1 MSTMF
6 QKIVFG
12 GSVIGG
18 SIVAIPI
25 ANSATTPNSIV
36 TPQTPNRGI
45 VQFLQGTDTAG
56 TYKTL
61 YTAGAN
67 GSRCYAIVSTNTD
80 TTAVHS
86 LTVQVVNSTTKYGG
100 ANILTISNSGFT
112 STAEAQPM
120 TTPAVWPGLPV
131 DQYGNPY
138 IQMISGDTLQA
149 TFGTALST
157 GTLINIYASC
167 SDF

>member
-1 MSTMF
+1 MSSMF
-6 QKIVFG
+6 KKVVYG
-12 GSVIGG
+12 GSIIGG
-18 SIVAIPI
+18 SILAIPA
-25 ANSATTPNSIV
+25 ANAATTPNSIV

-61 YTAGAN
+61 YTAGVN
-67 GSRCYAIVSTNTD
+67 GSRCYSLVSTNTE
-80 TTAVHS
+80 TSVVHS
-86 LTVQVVNSTTKYGG
+86 LTIQVVNSTTKFGG
-100 ANILTISNSGFT
+100 TNIVTVANSGFT
-112 STAEAQPM
+112 STAAPQPIM
-120 TTPAVWPGLPV
+120 TPAVWPGLPV

-138 IQMISGDTLQA
+138 IQMVSGDTLQV

-157 GTLINIYASC
+157 GALINLYTSC